1 MTFQFSLVGIAKHRL
16 TAETETISNIP
27 AYKRDNEAV
36 MAQMCERPNA
46 NISVTLM
53 YIYNETHALNF
64 NAGYEAT

>member
-1 MTFQFSLVGIAKHRL
+1 
-16 TAETETISNIP
+16 
-27 AYKRDNEAV
+27 